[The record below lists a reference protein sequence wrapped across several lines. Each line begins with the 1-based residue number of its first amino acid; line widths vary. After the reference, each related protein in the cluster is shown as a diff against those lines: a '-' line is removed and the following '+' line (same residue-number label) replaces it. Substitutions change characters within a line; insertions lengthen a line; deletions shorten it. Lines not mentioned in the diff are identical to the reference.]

1 MSQAAKEIPFSKWR
15 SFLWPIHGYE
25 MWKLLPM
32 LVIFFLISFSYNVL
46 RVMKDTLVVTGKA
59 SGPEAIPF
67 IKVCVMFPGALLLTY
82 AYTRLSNR
90 YNREQVFYIILS
102 FFLAFFALFI
112 FVLYPMREFIHPDA
126 TADYLQTL
134 LPVGC
139 KGLIAMIR
147 NWTFTLFYAM
157 SELWGNIILF
167 VLFWGFANQ
176 VINLNEAKRFYGVLG
191 VGANLSGIF
200 AGAISYYLA
209 TLEYNPNIP
218 FGSDVWEQTQFM
230 LVGLVIITGVI
241 VLGLFRWLNHTPIV
255 HLQPQEMMDKDE
267 PGKKLSF
274 RESFSYVFKSK
285 YLMSLASIVVI
296 YNIVIN
302 LVEVL
307 WKHEVK
313 LLYSD
318 PNSYAQYMN
327 QVTAVIGLMATL
339 SSLFVSSNAIRRFGW
354 TKTALMTP
362 VILLV
367 TSVFFFGAYFA
378 SEFLYGATL
387 LPLVVFFGTLQNT
400 LSRGAKYS
408 LFDATKEMAFVP
420 LSAESKIKGKAAIDG
435 VGIRL
440 GKSGGSIMQTMLF
453 MIFGGLTGSV
463 PMIAIILFVTIGIW
477 IGSVRNLGKQFDEVT
492 GVTPAPAKAPVGENL
507 EQQLV

>member
-1 MSQAAKEIPFSKWR
+1 MSQTAKEVPFSKWR

-25 MWKLLPM
+25 MWKLMPM
-32 LVIFFLISFSYNVL
+32 LIIFFLISFSYNVL
-46 RVMKDTLVVTGKA
+46 RVMKDTLVVTGNA

-67 IKVCVMFPGALLLTY
+67 IKVTVMFPGALLLTY

-90 YNREQVFYIILS
+90 YNREQVFYIILT
-102 FFLAFFALFI
+102 FFLTFFALFI
-112 FVLYPMREFIHPDA
+112 FVLYPARDLIHFNA
-126 TADYLQTL
+126 TADYLQTI
-134 LPVGC
+134 LPDGG
-139 KGLIAMIR
+139 KGFVAMFR

-209 TLEYNPNIP
+209 TLQYNPNIP
-218 FGSDVWEQTQFM
+218 FGSDAWEQTQFM
-230 LVGLVIITGVI
+230 LVSLVLITSVI
-241 VLGLFRWLNHTPIV
+241 VLVLFRWLNHTSV
-255 HLQPQEMMDKDE
+255 VQLQPQEEMSSSE

-318 PNSYAQYMN
+318 ANSYAQYMN
-327 QVTAVIGLMATL
+327 QVTAIIGLMATL
-339 SSLFVSSNAIRRFGW
+339 SSLFLSSNAIRKFGW
-354 TKTALMTP
+354 TRTALMTP

-367 TSVFFFGAYFA
+367 TSVLFFSAYFA
-378 SEFLYGATL
+378 KEFLYGAAL

-440 GKSGGSIMQTMLF
+440 GKSGGSVMQTALF
-453 MIFGGLTGSV
+453 LIFGGLANSV
-463 PMIAIILFVTIGIW
+463 PMIAIILFGVIAVW
-477 IGSVRNLGKQFDEVT
+477 IGSVRALGKQFDEVT
-492 GVTPAPAKAPVGENL
+492 GAVPVVAKVPASDKL